1 MVEIHADDYA
11 LTVNTSKEMLI
22 LMKDGVLDGIS
33 VIANNPCHDECK
45 GYLLDAIPSLPF
57 LPVMSVHLNL
67 VEGLSLSGCMGTSS
81 DSSQVLISETWASLF
96 AASFI
101 PFYRKKMKKAL
112 KAEIRSQIDEGKRF
126 IDECIKKADAS
137 GVSCKQKALRIDS
150 HQHTHMIPLV
160 WSALVEVIGENGYD
174 VEYIRNSKEPWQPFM
189 NCAELAPTYRF
200 ANRIK
205 NRLLNLLSGPVDR
218 YYKRMGLRPMYL
230 WGLMMSGRMDKDRV
244 AKLYPSMLERAEA
257 DGRDLE
263 ILFHPGRMTDDE
275 EYRGIPKKSADD
287 FYLSVG
293 RDIEKD
299 GARCARSMADDQG

>member
-11 LTVNTSKEMLI
+11 LTVNTSKEMLV

-33 VIANNPCHDECK
+33 VIANNPCRDECK

-67 VEGLSLSGCMGTSS
+67 VEGLSLSGCMGTAS
-81 DSSQVLISETWASLF
+81 DSSPVYISQTWASLF

-112 KAEIRSQIDEGKRF
+112 KAEIRSQIDAGKRF
-126 IDECIKKADAS
+126 IDECVEKAALCS
-137 GVSCKQKALRIDS
+137 VSCKQKTLRIDS
-150 HQHTHMIPLV
+150 HQHTHMIPVV
-160 WSALVEVIGENGYD
+160 WSALVEVIDESGYD

-189 NCAELAPTYRF
+189 NCAELVPTFRF

-218 YYKRMGLRPMYL
+218 YCRKMGLRPMYL

-244 AKLYPSMLERAEA
+244 AKLYSSMIAKAEA

-293 RDIEKD
+293 RDIEKE
-299 GARCARSMADDQG
+299 GARAARSMADD

>member
-33 VIANNPCHDECK
+33 VIANNPCLDECK

-81 DSSQVLISETWASLF
+81 DSSQVFISETWASLF

-112 KAEIRSQIDEGKRF
+112 KAEIRSQIDDGKRF

-137 GVSCKQKALRIDS
+137 GVSCKQKALRIDG

-160 WSALVEVIGENGYD
+160 WSALVEVIDENGYD

-200 ANRIK
+200 ANRVK

-218 YYKRMGLRPMYL
+218 YCRKMGLRPMYL

-257 DGRDLE
+257 DGRNLE

-287 FYLSVG
+287 FYLSAG
-293 RDIEKD
+293 RDIEKE
-299 GARCARSMADDQG
+299 GARCARSMADD